1 MSDISDRIQYLV
13 ETEANGSAEKFGEKI
28 GISGQ
33 AVRNMSK
40 LKRSKPNVDVVIT
53 ILQTFV
59 WINPDWLLLGNEP
72 KYRKDISTENC
83 TSGFSPEWLLKR
95 IEELAIENND
105 LKKEICRLS
114 NSKKNNLENV
124 SAEYDI

>member
-13 ETEANGSAEKFGEKI
+13 ETEANGSAEKFGEMI
-28 GISGQ
+28 GISDQ

-59 WINPDWLLLGNEP
+59 WINPDW
-72 KYRKDISTENC
+72 
-83 TSGFSPEWLLKR
+83 FS
-95 IEELAIENND
+95 
-105 LKKEICRLS
+105 
-114 NSKKNNLENV
+114 
-124 SAEYDI
+124 

>member
-1 MSDISDRIQYLV
+1 MKDISDRIQYLV
-13 ETEANGSAEKFGEKI
+13 ETETNGSAEKFGEKI
-28 GISGQ
+28 GLSGQ

-53 ILQTFV
+53 ILQTFI

-72 KYRKDISTENC
+72 MHRKDNSPDNNASST
-83 TSGFSPEWLLKR
+83 TPEWLLKR

-105 LKKEICRLS
+105 LKKEICRLTS
-114 NSKKNNLENV
+114 SKKNNLQNAT
-124 SAEYDI
+124 AEHDI